1 MKPGFTFKDLLTL
14 NKFITPTIMTVVYW
28 VLMVVAI
35 VVSLV
40 MLFSGSVIQGIFSLI
55 LAPIYVRVL
64 CEVMILLFK
73 IHGVLC
79 EIRDQR
85 QAS

>member
-1 MKPGFTFKDLLTL
+1 MKPDFTFKDLLTL
-14 NKFITPTIMTVVYW
+14 NKFITPVIMTVVYW
-28 VLMVVAI
+28 ILMVIAI

-40 MLFSGSVIQGIFSLI
+40 VLFSGSVLQGILALI
-55 LAPIYVRVL
+55 LAPLYVRVL
-64 CEVMILLFK
+64 CELMILLFK

-85 QAS
+85 QAA

>member
-1 MKPGFTFKDLLTL
+1 MKLDFTFKDLLTL
-14 NKFITPTIMTVVYW
+14 NKFITPVIMTVVYW
-28 VLMVVAI
+28 ILMVIAI
-35 VVSLV
+35 VASLA
-40 MLFSGSVIQGIFSLI
+40 MLFSGAVIQGILALI

-64 CEVMILLFK
+64 CELMILLFK

-85 QAS
+85 QAL

>member
-1 MKPGFTFKDLLTL
+1 MKSGFNFKDLLTL
-14 NKFITPTIMTVVYW
+14 NQFITPAIMTVVYW
-28 VLMVVAI
+28 ILMVIAI

-40 MLFSGSVIQGIFSLI
+40 VLFSGSVLQGLFALV
-55 LAPIYVRVL
+55 LAPLYVRVL
-64 CEVMILLFK
+64 CEVMVLLFK

-85 QAS
+85 QSS

>member
-1 MKPGFTFKDLLTL
+1 MQSDFSFKDLLTL
-14 NKFITPTIMTVVYW
+14 NKFITPMIMTVVYW
-28 VLMVVAI
+28 ILMVVAI
-35 VVSLV
+35 VVSLGL
-40 MLFSGSVIQGIFSLI
+40 LFSGGVIQGIFSLI
-55 LAPIYVRVL
+55 LAPIYVRVI

-85 QAS
+85 QVS